1 MNSDDFEKRLERQT
15 IRPVPGEW
23 RREILQTAARRA
35 RSDAPHL
42 QLKAQNSKL
51 KTFVSELL
59 WPCPQAWAGLAAVWL
74 VILTVNFLTLESSP
88 VIAQK
93 SFPHSPET
101 LMALRQQGWLF
112 AELNEP
118 REVPVA
124 ERPKPLPPRPHSE
137 RREEFLAA

>member
-15 IRPVPGEW
+15 IRPIPGEW
-23 RREILQTAARRA
+23 RREILRATEIPVSRRA
-35 RSDAPHL
+35 RLLSTLNH
-42 QLKAQNSKL
+42 QLS
-51 KTFVSELL
+51 TLL

-74 VILTVNFLTLESSP
+74 VILTVNFLTFESSP

-93 SFPHSPET
+93 AFPRSPET
-101 LMALRQQGWLF
+101 LMALRQHGWLF